1 MTAKLDAW
9 LADSP
14 LGASAWRARSL
25 AAAHEPTVPSGWA
38 RLDAHLPGGG
48 WPLGTLTELLL
59 PRHGVGELSLL
70 VPALRRLALADT
82 DSARWLTWIGA
93 PHDLH
98 APALVQAGL
107 PLARLLL
114 VRVAGQR
121 ERLWAAEQALGSRSC
136 AAVLV
141 WLDEADDRSLRRLKL
156 AAAEGQGLG
165 ILLRP
170 LRVRA
175 QSSPAPLRLLLEPTA
190 EGLAVEILKRRGGGG
205 ERLGGVVLSGS

>member
-9 LADSP
+9 LAGSP
-14 LGASAWRARSL
+14 LGASTWRARSL
-25 AAAHEPTVPSGWA
+25 DAAPEPTVASGWA

-70 VPALRRLALADT
+70 VPALRRLALAEDAT
-82 DSARWLTWIGA
+82 GRWLTFIGS

-141 WLDEADDRSLRRLKL
+141 WLDEADDRLLRRLKL

-165 ILLRP
+165 VLLRP

-175 QSSPAPLRLLLEPTA
+175 QSSPAPLRLVLEPTT

-205 ERLGGVVLSGS
+205 ERVGGVLNGS